1 MGQLSHIGSPPFST
15 IYFMDLK
22 YLYFPKNVV
31 LRTLALTNLLIWTNS
46 LIMNKTKYS
55 IQAIEKVLKH
65 HKIATFDQLKAD
77 LGNPA
82 RCTIFR
88 KLADLEYLS
97 SYSHRGKYYTLRSIA
112 RFNALGLWDY
122 RSVWFSH
129 FGNLL
134 DTAEA
139 LVKSSETGYTA
150 SELKEVLHV
159 KTKHALTQL
168 VRSAR
173 IKREPFDSVY
183 VYLSGE
189 DHVADRQRKDR
200 KTHLKR
206 SFASVVI
213 VNPDLAVE
221 EAKATI
227 LLFCS
232 MLNERQRR
240 LYAGLESLKLGHGGD
255 AHIASL
261 LGMDPHTVA
270 RGRQELM
277 NGELTHDRVRAEG
290 GGRLLQEKKRR
301 RS

>member
-1 MGQLSHIGSPPFST
+1 
-15 IYFMDLK
+15 
-22 YLYFPKNVV
+22 
-31 LRTLALTNLLIWTNS
+31 
-46 LIMNKTKYS
+46 MNTTKYS
-55 IQAIEKVLKH
+55 IQAIEKFLKH
-65 HKIATFDQLKAD
+65 HKIATIDQVKAA

-82 RCTIFR
+82 RCTVLR

-122 RSVWFSH
+122 RSVWFSR

-139 LVKSSETGYTA
+139 LVRSSEAGYTA
-150 SELKEVLHV
+150 TELREVLHV

-168 VRSAR
+168 VRSGR
-173 IKREPFDSVY
+173 LQREPFESVY
-183 VYLSGE
+183 VYLSCE
-189 DHVADRQRKDR
+189 DPVADRQRKAR
-200 KTHLKR
+200 SAHLKG

-221 EAKATI
+221 EAKSTI

-277 NGELTHDRVRAEG
+277 SGELTHDRLRAPG
-290 GGRLLQEKKRR
+290 AGRLLQEKKRR

>member
-1 MGQLSHIGSPPFST
+1 MAMEYA
-15 IYFMDLK
+15 YF
-22 YLYFPKNVV
+22 YETPI
-31 LRTLALTNLLIWTNS
+31 LRTLALPNLSCWANS
-46 LIMNKTKYS
+46 LIMNTAKYS
-55 IQAIEKVLKH
+55 IQAIEKFLKH
-65 HKIATFDQLKAD
+65 HKIATIDQLKTAA
-77 LGNPA
+77 GNPA
-82 RCTIFR
+82 RCTVFR
-88 KLADLEYLS
+88 KLAELEYLS
-97 SYSHRGKYYTLRSIA
+97 SYSHRGKFYTLRSIA
-112 RFNALGLWDY
+112 RFNTLGLWEH
-122 RSVWFSH
+122 RFVWFSR

-139 LVKSSETGYTA
+139 LVNNSDGGYTA
-150 SELKEVLHV
+150 TELKEVLHV

-168 VRSAR
+168 VRSGR
-173 IKREPFDSVY
+173 LQREPFESVY
-183 VYLSGE
+183 VYLSREGPI
-189 DHVADRQRKDR
+189 ADRQRKAR
-200 KTHLKR
+200 KAHLKN
-206 SFASVVI
+206 SFASVVV

-277 NGELTHDRVRAEG
+277 SGELTREGVREAG
-290 GGRLLQEKKRR
+290 GGRLLQEKKRLG
-301 RS
+301 S

>member
-1 MGQLSHIGSPPFST
+1 
-15 IYFMDLK
+15 
-22 YLYFPKNVV
+22 
-31 LRTLALTNLLIWTNS
+31 
-46 LIMNKTKYS
+46 MNKTKYS
-55 IQAIEKVLKH
+55 IQAIEKFLKH
-65 HKIATFDQLKAD
+65 HKIATFGQLKAA

-88 KLADLEYLS
+88 KLADLEYFS
-97 SYSHRGKYYTLRSIA
+97 SYSHRGKYYTLRSIT
-112 RFNALGLWDY
+112 RFNALGLWDC
-122 RSVWFSH
+122 RSVWFSR

-139 LVKSSETGYTA
+139 LVKSSEAGYTA
-150 SELKEVLHV
+150 TELKEMLHV

-168 VRSAR
+168 VRSGR
-173 IKREPFDSVY
+173 IQREPFDSVY
-183 VYLSGE
+183 VYLSRE
-189 DHVADRQRKDR
+189 DNVVDRQRKAR
-200 KTHLKR
+200 KAHLKR

-270 RGRQELM
+270 RGREELM
-277 NGELTHDRVRAEG
+277 SRELTHDRVRGAG
-290 GGRLLQEKKRR
+290 AGRLLQEKKRR

>member
-1 MGQLSHIGSPPFST
+1 MVLYIEYFSE
-15 IYFMDLK
+15 
-22 YLYFPKNVV
+22 YLI
-31 LRTLALTNLLIWTNS
+31 LRTLALTNVFAWANS
-46 LIMNKTKYS
+46 LIMNKAKYS
-55 IQAIEKVLKH
+55 IQAIEKFLKH
-65 HKIATFDQLKAD
+65 HKIATFDQLKTAI
-77 LGNPA
+77 GNPA
-82 RCTIFR
+82 RCTVFR
-88 KLADLEYLS
+88 KLANLEYLS

-122 RSVWFSH
+122 RSVWFSR

-134 DTAEA
+134 DTTET
-139 LVKSSETGYTA
+139 LVKSSEAGYTA
-150 SELKEVLHV
+150 TELKEVLHV

-168 VRSAR
+168 VRSGR
-173 IKREPFDSVY
+173 IQREPFESVY

-189 DHVADRQRKDR
+189 DHIADQQRKAR
-200 KTHLKR
+200 KSHLKN

-277 NGELTHDRVRAEG
+277 SGELIHDRVRAEG
-290 GGRLLQEKKRR
+290 AGRLLQEKKRR

>member
-1 MGQLSHIGSPPFST
+1 VGLEYVYLSEYSI
-15 IYFMDLK
+15 
-22 YLYFPKNVV
+22 
-31 LRTLALTNLLIWTNS
+31 LRTLALTNLFAWANS

>member
-1 MGQLSHIGSPPFST
+1 
-15 IYFMDLK
+15 
-22 YLYFPKNVV
+22 
-31 LRTLALTNLLIWTNS
+31 LTNVFKWANS
-46 LIMNKTKYS
+46 LMMNKIKYS
-55 IQAIEKVLKH
+55 TQAIEKFLKH
-65 HKIATFDQLKAD
+65 HKIATFGQLKSA

-82 RCTIFR
+82 RCTVFR
-88 KLADLEYLS
+88 KLSGLEYLS

-122 RSVWFSH
+122 RSVWFSR

-139 LVKSSETGYTA
+139 LVNSSERGYTA

-168 VRSAR
+168 VRSGR
-173 IKREPFDSVY
+173 IQREPFEAVY

-189 DHVADRQRKDR
+189 DQIAVRQRR
-200 KTHLKR
+200 AREAHLR
-206 SFASVVI
+206 DSFASVII
-213 VNPDLAVE
+213 VNPGLAIE

-270 RGRQELM
+270 RGREELM
-277 NGELTHDRVRAEG
+277 SGDLAHDRIRAEG
-290 GGRLLQEKKRR
+290 GGRLLQEKERQ

>member
-1 MGQLSHIGSPPFST
+1 M
-15 IYFMDLK
+15 YFEE
-22 YLYFPKNVV
+22 YFIMSK
-31 LRTLALTNLLIWTNS
+31 LALTNLFDLANS
-46 LIMNKTKYS
+46 LIMNTTKYS
-55 IQAIEKVLKH
+55 IQAIEKFLKH
-65 HKIATFDQLKAD
+65 HKIATIDQLKTAV
-77 LGNPA
+77 GNPA

-88 KLADLEYLS
+88 KLAELEYLS
-97 SYSHRGKYYTLRSIA
+97 SYSHRGKFYTLRSIA

-122 RSVWFSH
+122 RSVWFSR

-139 LVKSSETGYTA
+139 LVRSSEAGYTA
-150 SELKEVLHV
+150 TELKEVLHV

-168 VRSAR
+168 VRSGR
-173 IKREPFDSVY
+173 IQREPFESVY

-189 DHVADRQRKDR
+189 DHVADRQRKAR
-200 KTHLKR
+200 KAHLKS

-277 NGELTHDRVRAEG
+277 SGELTHDRVRAEG
-290 GGRLLQEKKRR
+290 GGRLLQEKKRP

>member
-1 MGQLSHIGSPPFST
+1 M
-15 IYFMDLK
+15 
-22 YLYFPKNVV
+22 
-31 LRTLALTNLLIWTNS
+31 RTLALTKLFDWANS
-46 LIMNKTKYS
+46 LIMNTTKYS
-55 IQAIEKVLKH
+55 IQAIEKFLKH
-65 HKIATFDQLKAD
+65 HKIATIDQLKAA

-122 RSVWFSH
+122 RSVWFSR

-139 LVKSSETGYTA
+139 LVRSSEAGYTA
-150 SELKEVLHV
+150 TELREVLHV

-168 VRSAR
+168 VRSGR
-173 IKREPFDSVY
+173 LQREPFESVY

-189 DHVADRQRKDR
+189 DPIADRQRKAR
-200 KTHLKR
+200 KAHLKN

-277 NGELTHDRVRAEG
+277 SGELTHDRLRSPG
-290 GGRLLQEKKRR
+290 GGRLLQEKKHR

>member
-1 MGQLSHIGSPPFST
+1 MASMITEYADSYKSS
-15 IYFMDLK
+15 I
-22 YLYFPKNVV
+22 
-31 LRTLALTNLLIWTNS
+31 LRTLALTNPFIWANS
-46 LIMNKTKYS
+46 LIMNTAKYS
-55 IQAIEKVLKH
+55 IQAIEKFLKH
-65 HKIATFDQLKAD
+65 HKIATIDQLKTAV
-77 LGNPA
+77 GNPA

-88 KLADLEYLS
+88 KLAELEYLS
-97 SYSHRGKYYTLRSIA
+97 SYSHRGKFYTLRSIA

-122 RSVWFSH
+122 RSVWFSR

-139 LVKSSETGYTA
+139 LVRSSEAGYTA
-150 SELKEVLHV
+150 AELKEVLHV

-168 VRSAR
+168 VRSGR
-173 IKREPFDSVY
+173 IQREPFESVY

-189 DHVADRQRKDR
+189 DPIADRQRKAR
-200 KTHLKR
+200 KAHLKN

-277 NGELTHDRVRAEG
+277 SGELTHDRVRAEG
-290 GGRLLQEKKRR
+290 GGRLLQEKKRP

>member
-1 MGQLSHIGSPPFST
+1 MAIENVYGSE
-15 IYFMDLK
+15 
-22 YLYFPKNVV
+22 YLI
-31 LRTLALTNLLIWTNS
+31 LRTLALTNLFEWANS

-55 IQAIEKVLKH
+55 IQAIEKFLKH
-65 HKIATFDQLKAD
+65 HKIATFDQIKTA
-77 LGNPA
+77 LGDPA

-97 SYSHRGKYYTLRSIA
+97 SYSHRGKYYTLRSTA
-112 RFNALGLWDY
+112 RFNALGLWDC
-122 RSVWFSH
+122 RSVWFSR

-139 LVKSSETGYTA
+139 FVKSSGEGYTA
-150 SELKEVLHV
+150 TELKEVLHV

-168 VRSAR
+168 VRSGR
-173 IKREPFDSVY
+173 IQREPFDSVY

-189 DHVADRQRKDR
+189 DHVADRQRKAR
-200 KTHLKR
+200 KAHLKR

-277 NGELTHDRVRAEG
+277 SGELPHDRVRAAG
-290 GGRLLQEKKRR
+290 AGRLLQEKKRR

>member
-1 MGQLSHIGSPPFST
+1 MI
-15 IYFMDLK
+15 
-22 YLYFPKNVV
+22 
-31 LRTLALTNLLIWTNS
+31 LRTLALTNLSAWANS
-46 LIMNKTKYS
+46 LIMNKAKYS
-55 IQAIEKVLKH
+55 IQAIEKFLKH
-65 HKIATFDQLKAD
+65 RKIATFEQIKAV

-88 KLADLEYLS
+88 KLADLQYLS
-97 SYSHRGKYYTLRSIA
+97 SYSHRGKYYTLRSVA
-112 RFNALGLWDY
+112 QFNALGLWDC
-122 RSVWFSH
+122 RSVCFSR

-134 DTAEA
+134 NTAEA
-139 LVKSSETGYTA
+139 LVKSSEAGYTA
-150 SELKEVLHV
+150 TELKAVLHV

-168 VRSAR
+168 VRSGR
-173 IKREPFDSVY
+173 VQREPFESVY

-189 DHVADRQRKDR
+189 DPVRDQQQKARKA
-200 KTHLKR
+200 HLKR

-277 NGELTHDRVRAEG
+277 TGELTHNGVRATG
-290 GGRLLQEKKRR
+290 AGRLLQEKKRR

>member
-1 MGQLSHIGSPPFST
+1 MNLKY
-15 IYFMDLK
+15 IYFEEYSILS
-22 YLYFPKNVV
+22 
-31 LRTLALTNLLIWTNS
+31 RLALTNFFDWANS
-46 LIMNKTKYS
+46 LIMNTTKYS
-55 IQAIEKVLKH
+55 IQAIEKFLKH
-65 HKIATFDQLKAD
+65 HKIATFDQLKTAV
-77 LGNPA
+77 GNPA

-88 KLADLEYLS
+88 KLAELEYLS
-97 SYSHRGKYYTLRSIA
+97 SYSHRGKFYTLRSIA

-122 RSVWFSH
+122 RSVWFSR

-139 LVKSSETGYTA
+139 LVRSSEAGYTA
-150 SELKEVLHV
+150 TELKEVLHV

-168 VRSAR
+168 VRSGR
-173 IKREPFDSVY
+173 IQREPFESVY
-183 VYLSGE
+183 VYLSREGPI
-189 DHVADRQRKDR
+189 ADRQRKAR
-200 KTHLKR
+200 KAHLKS

-277 NGELTHDRVRAEG
+277 SGELTHDRVRAEG
-290 GGRLLQEKKRR
+290 GGRLLQEKKRP

>member
-1 MGQLSHIGSPPFST
+1 MI
-15 IYFMDLK
+15 LK
-22 YLYFPKNVV
+22 YTYFPESSI
-31 LRTLALTNLLIWTNS
+31 LRTLALTNLFYWANS
-46 LIMNKTKYS
+46 LIMNTTKYS
-55 IQAIEKVLKH
+55 IQAIEKFLKH
-65 HKIATFDQLKAD
+65 HKIATIDQLKAA

-82 RCTIFR
+82 RCTVFR
-88 KLADLEYLS
+88 KLGELEYLS

-112 RFNALGLWDY
+112 RFNVLGLWDC
-122 RSVWFSH
+122 RSVWFSR

-139 LVKSSETGYTA
+139 LVRSSEAGYTA
-150 SELKEVLHV
+150 TELKEVLHV

-168 VRSAR
+168 VRSGR
-173 IKREPFDSVY
+173 LQREPFESVY

-189 DHVADRQRKDR
+189 DPVADRQRKAR
-200 KTHLKR
+200 SAHLKG

-277 NGELTHDRVRAEG
+277 SGELTHDRLRAPG